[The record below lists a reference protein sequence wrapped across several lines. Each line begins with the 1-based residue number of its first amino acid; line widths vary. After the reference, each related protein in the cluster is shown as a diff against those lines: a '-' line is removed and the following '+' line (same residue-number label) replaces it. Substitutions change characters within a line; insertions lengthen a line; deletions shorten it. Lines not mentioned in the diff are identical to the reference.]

1 MPTIST
7 DHRKT
12 QAWIIMDSYLDIESS
27 SMHAM
32 DSDATL
38 IITDDLD
45 VVQIQRRL
53 LSVLNK
59 MLFSETG
66 VLKLTHTGR
75 YNRTG
80 YFFKEAISGLTL
92 LGRSI
97 SEFQQ
102 LHPTIRLFSSVL
114 KFHSITEFAA
124 TDATVIN
131 RILRQFRE
139 EAQSTSHKR
148 QIRNFQRAASKNL
161 KGSLAYVDHL
171 FEHYSRL
178 LVVRVDLSY
187 QKDIIRNKTISTAM
201 IRAHRKCLFKRIH
214 VHPLFENCLGYLWK
228 LEYGQ
233 RKGFHYHTC
242 FFFDGSKV
250 RGDIM
255 LARRIGEFWKNEIT
269 SGQGLYF
276 NCNAI
281 ASNYA
286 QSGIGDIHYA
296 NHEKR
301 YALQKAITYITKVD
315 TAVRL
320 VLPQGARTFG
330 RGECI
335 THLEKKR
342 GRPRNYSD

>member
-1 MPTIST
+1 
-7 DHRKT
+7 
-12 QAWIIMDSYLDIESS
+12 MDSYLDIESS
-27 SMHAM
+27 SMHSM
-32 DSDATL
+32 DSDTTL

-45 VVQIQRRL
+45 ILQIQRHL

-59 MLFSETG
+59 ILYSETNA
-66 VLKLTHTGR
+66 LKMTQTEK
-75 YNRTG
+75 YNRMD
-80 YFFKEAISGLTL
+80 YLVKEAMSGLIL
-92 LGRSI
+92 LERNI
-97 SEFQQ
+97 SELQQ
-102 LHPTIRLFSSVL
+102 LHPTIQLFSSVL
-114 KFHSITEFAA
+114 KSHSMTELSAR
-124 TDATVIN
+124 DATIIN
-131 RILRQFRE
+131 RVLRQFRE
-139 EAQSTSHKR
+139 EAQSTAHKR
-148 QIRNFQRAASKNL
+148 QLRNFQRAASKNL

-201 IRAHRKCLFKRIH
+201 IRVHRKRLFKQTH

-233 RKGFHYHTC
+233 RKGLHYHTC

-255 LARRIGEFWKNEIT
+255 LARRIGGFWKNEIT

-281 ASNYA
+281 ANNYA
-286 QSGIGDIHYA
+286 QSGIGDIHYT
-296 NHEKR
+296 NQEKR
-301 YALQKAITYITKVD
+301 CVLQKAITYISKVD

-330 RGECI
+330 RGEYI
-335 THLEKKR
+335 TQKEKKR
-342 GRPRNYSD
+342 GRPRNSKYASSGI